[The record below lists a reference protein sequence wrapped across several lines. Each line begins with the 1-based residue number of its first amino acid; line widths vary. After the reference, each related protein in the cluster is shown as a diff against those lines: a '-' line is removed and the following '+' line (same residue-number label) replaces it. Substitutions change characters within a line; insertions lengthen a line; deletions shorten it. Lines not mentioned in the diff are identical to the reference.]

1 MIVLN
6 SNKELIRVEN
16 WADIE
21 ARPGFTSDLDPKNHE
36 LASIIGRYAFSD
48 RIRCGLSNCH
58 TPHAKGYVVATKD
71 GHETNIGKDCG
82 KNYFGVDFETLTRQF
97 DQDITDKEN
106 RERLWSFSFRA
117 EELKNTIQ
125 KLRTEPTG
133 ADWVFH
139 STRPL
144 VEAGRTVPGEV
155 VRRIT
160 SMIKNRQSVVVIER
174 EATEEEA
181 EQLEAA
187 RGKKLPRP
195 QYVDEPIGQLDG
207 MECLYPENDLRQLL
221 VIEVEQ
227 ELRSFEE
234 QKIDALN
241 SAALTRWN
249 KWASSVDLNIERAIA
264 AVEAGRRLLRAE
276 NLRPLLELVKD
287 KEQSERMAKY
297 IKSIVVARAAS
308 QETHAK
314 SLSRNNNFLATG

>member
-6 SNKELIRVEN
+6 INKELIRVEN

-21 ARPGFTSDLDPKNHE
+21 ARPGFTNNLDPKNHE

-71 GHETNIGKDCG
+71 GRETNIGKDCG

-106 RERLWSFSFRA
+106 RERLWSFSFRS
-117 EELKNTIQ
+117 EEIKAAIQ
-125 KLRTEPTG
+125 DLRNQPQG

-144 VEAGRTVPGEV
+144 LETGRAVPTEV
-155 VRRIT
+155 VRRLIA
-160 SMIKNRQSVVVIER
+160 MVKNRDSIITVER
-174 EATEEEA
+174 EASEAEA

-187 RGKKLPRP
+187 RGRKLPRP
-195 QYVDEPIGQLDG
+195 QYVEEPVGQLEG
-207 MECLYPENDLRQLL
+207 IECLYPENDIRQLL
-221 VIEVEQ
+221 VINIEQ

-234 QKIDALN
+234 QKIDEL
-241 SAALTRWN
+241 SSRALTHWN
-249 KWASSVDLNIERAIA
+249 KWAGSVDLNIEKARS
-264 AVEAGRRLLRAE
+264 AVEAGRKLLRFD
-276 NLRPLLELVKD
+276 NLCLLLEIIKD
-287 KEQSERMAKY
+287 REQSERMTKF
-297 IKSIVVARAAS
+297 IKSLGTNGNA
-308 QETHAK
+308 
-314 SLSRNNNFLATG
+314 